1 MKPASLV
8 IAFVILASVVIRGTA
23 ATNAVS
29 YGLVINATNATIQ
42 IDTNFHSAT
51 ITGPTNIWTFPATAR
66 PKIGTNNVATLADIT
81 ASGVSAIKIGTNN
94 LAGTVEIESGASVVS
109 GKVVIAGGGV
119 TNGASPQFAG
129 LVLGSPTLNG
139 ILNLIDEDFP
149 THTNSIS
156 SSVDQLY
163 YTPQTGAPFRIL
175 SEADMPGIVTRNGST
190 MTGSLRIGTSGM
202 FLTANG
208 ASLNITNNTQIG
220 TVLIGATP
228 AGIFGTGAVS
238 AVGTKIGTNIF
249 GLYQSTIDDATNL
262 PSAAHFEG
270 ARLSFD
276 NLNFASIFNLGF
288 TRNRTILGLP
298 LDGNG
303 QTISNAILTGVSI
316 SGYATG
322 TPLYAV
328 SQTGAVRTV
337 NGVAPDGSGNVVVA
351 ASAVTTN
358 LFLDLPALAGPW
370 NADSTMLGPTTN
382 NAPAFQVL
390 RPITTSAT
398 VRACA
403 VNVAGT
409 NTVQTRSFWGI
420 MRLTASETNWASIA
434 VEHLQTDATTTNQLY
449 FSPLSQTNVLVSG
462 TLTTGTN
469 WIFSGTNFSGW
480 REISVRCD
488 TWHAAGAASTNW
500 LPNIRS
506 ARQ

>member
-29 YGLVINATNATIQ
+29 YGIVINATNATIQ

-51 ITGPTNIWTFPATAR
+51 ITGPTDIWTFPATAI
-66 PKIGTNNVATLADIT
+66 PKIGTNAIATVADIT

-129 LVLGSPTLNG
+129 LVLGSPTING
-139 ILNLIDEDFP
+139 ILSLIDEDFP

-156 SSVDQLY
+156 SSLDQLY

-228 AGIFGTGAVS
+228 VGIFGTGAVS

-270 ARLSFD
+270 SRLSWD

-303 QTISNAILTGVSI
+303 QIISNATFRG
-316 SGYATG
+316 
-322 TPLYAV
+322 
-328 SQTGAVRTV
+328 
-337 NGVAPDGSGNVVVA
+337 DGSGLTGLPGSVDTNTPRLASNVWA
-351 ASAVTTN
+351 A
-358 LFLDLPALAGPW
+358 
-370 NADSTMLGPTTN
+370 ADSTTNFALRAGGYSRVRWNGMSSGSNDTWCLTEVPGDRLLVQATNTDSFGINFLTSQTIPQQRTAGFVCEPRYGTGSIFRAKSTVSNGTLVVAFKNASTTVVTTQLIASAFTEYLFSAAMPTGAITKGWASFSGNATN
-382 NAPAFQVL
+382 
-390 RPITTSAT
+390 SAT
-398 VRACA
+398 APEQWALDSV
-403 VNVAGT
+403 
-409 NTVQTRSFWGI
+409 VQ
-420 MRLTASETNWASIA
+420 
-434 VEHLQTDATTTNQLY
+434 
-449 FSPLSQTNVLVSG
+449 P
-462 TLTTGTN
+462 
-469 WIFSGTNFSGW
+469 
-480 REISVRCD
+480 
-488 TWHAAGAASTNW
+488 
-500 LPNIRS
+500 
-506 ARQ
+506 